1 MNFKLNVYPNKL
13 LGIFFV
19 LWREVKVS

>member
-13 LGIFFV
+13 VGNFFV